1 MVKLY
6 PGLGPGESSTLAGLV
21 TLAFVLGQMT
31 GAFVANWVPPKPFL
45 ITTCFIG
52 TALLTAL
59 AADPLNKNLTI
70 ALLSSGNFILG
81 AGDGVCM
88 CMTTFP
94 IRSQEEIG
102 TAGGLS
108 GSIRLTASSIA
119 VALYS
124 TVLANRLSVTVPQT
138 VGQAALSAGLAPS
151 ALPELIKILN
161 TGSLLNSTFTSNLSS
176 SGVLAIES
184 AYRLANSK
192 AYQTTFLSTLGFG
205 GLGLIIVWFTG
216 GIDESKGDYV
226 AGQIHRPEEEK
237 V

>member
-1 MVKLY
+1 
-6 PGLGPGESSTLAGLV
+6 
-21 TLAFVLGQMT
+21 MT

-45 ITTCFIG
+45 IVTCYIG

-59 AADPLNKNLTI
+59 AADPLNKTLTI
-70 ALLSSGNFILG
+70 SLLTTGNFILG

-88 CMTTFP
+88 TMTTFP

-108 GSIRLTASSIA
+108 GSIRLTGSSIA
-119 VALYS
+119 VAMYS

-138 VGQAALSAGLAPS
+138 VGLAALKAGLTSS
-151 ALPELIKILN
+151 ALPDLISALN
-161 TGSLLNSTFTSNLSS
+161 TGNLLNTAVAGNLTSS
-176 SGVLAIES
+176 SVLAIES

-192 AYQTTFLSTLGFG
+192 AYSTTFLSTLGFG
-205 GLGLIIVWFTG
+205 GLGLIVVWFTG

-226 AGQIHRPEEEK
+226 AGEIHRPEEEK